1 MADDVTRPRAIVFQQ
16 ALHGYSD
23 GHREIA
29 SSVQLAARDART
41 MLAMSDL
48 ASTGTRLPEQGYLTG
63 YPLKESEYYAIARTW
78 PAPEMP
84 RPGCV
89 WTHTLLMPF
98 AEIEAV
104 VDGQDILAAFRRPM
118 STAPSPYAS
127 PAPIDLVATQA
138 PDLPTDIEP
147 WVKAILFALYGR
159 PSEMIV
165 TTAPSSQNAEA
176 AILALWLQQPIQI
189 RKHFAFC
196 TFTTADRSTDRL
208 TFDLQVVPAADRG
221 TRAQFPKATLVTD
234 LTDDVPA
241 VWIDPL
247 LADLRDPARTLSRS
261 LRNISDRSSV
271 VSALWLWHLV
281 GAVSERPEVLSE
293 ALELLRSSPS
303 LATTV
308 PLSRVAE
315 AVAPQALR
323 LEVEGFAFLLEHLA
337 EISEQAKANYGETV
351 ARAVWLR
358 EPIRLNDEV
367 FHEPEMSRAVLSAG
381 AKLSADEVL
390 HALIKNPDLAEI
402 ALSANA
408 SILAD
413 SRFWT
418 SSAAFSQIA
427 TQHLANSPDLWQSAV
442 SAAMESRT
450 VEVADNIA
458 RVVGTA
464 TIWQALVPRLN
475 TNGTAQELRPWL
487 QLAVSDVTAVAGIL
501 ASGEIHS
508 VSALASIARMIGPQ
522 AIRNDKGE
530 DPWLSAV
537 QHVERP
543 IQLRDVV
550 FLFPFLTA
558 RALGAQTKNRVEL
571 LTLSFDSVYQ
581 AAAANIIDEQG
592 WGLLERYLPDVPFWA
607 SWDRCY
613 RLRQIGAVFV
623 ERNIEPAALIYMTQ
637 DDRLFAETVRLLAKS
652 RDGRRYL
659 RSAQQLLIPDGT
671 PKNEK
676 VALRAKI
683 IEHSVW

>member
-29 SSVQLAARDART
+29 SSVQLTARDART
-41 MLAMSDL
+41 MLALSDL

-63 YPLKESEYYAIARTW
+63 YPLKESEYYAVARTW

-89 WTHTLLMPF
+89 WTHTLLIPL

-104 VDGQDILAAFRRPM
+104 IDGQDILVAFRRPM
-118 STAPSPYAS
+118 SAAPSPYAS
-127 PAPIDLVATQA
+127 PATIDLIATQA
-138 PDLPTDIEP
+138 PVLPTDIEA
-147 WVKAILFALYGR
+147 WVKAILFALYGH

-176 AILALWLQQPIQI
+176 AILALWLQQPIHM
-189 RKHFAFC
+189 RKCFAFC

-208 TFDLQVVPAADRG
+208 TFDLQVVPADDRG

-247 LADLRDPARTLSRS
+247 VADLRDPARTLSRS
-261 LRNISDRSSV
+261 LRSIDDRSGV
-271 VSALWLWHLV
+271 VSVLWLWHLV
-281 GAVSERPEVLSE
+281 GAVSERPEALSE
-293 ALELLRSSPS
+293 ALDILRSSPS
-303 LATTV
+303 LATSV
-308 PLSRVAE
+308 PLSRIAE

-323 LEVEGFAFLLEHLA
+323 LEAEGFAFLLEHLA

-351 ARAVWLR
+351 AQAVWLR
-358 EPIRLNDEV
+358 EPTRLKDEV

-390 HALIKNPDLAEI
+390 HALIKNPGLADI
-402 ALSANA
+402 ALSANT
-408 SILAD
+408 SILTD
-413 SRFWT
+413 SRFWA
-418 SSAAFSQIA
+418 SSSMFLKTA
-427 TQHLANSPDLWQSAV
+427 TQHLANSSDLWKSAV
-442 SAAMESRT
+442 LAAMESGAT
-450 VEVADNIA
+450 EVADNIA
-458 RVVGTA
+458 RVVGVD

-475 TNGTAQELRPWL
+475 TNGTAHELRPWL
-487 QLAVSDVTAVAGIL
+487 QLAVSDVAAVAGVL

-508 VSALASIARMIGPQ
+508 VTALASIARIIGPQ
-522 AIRNDKGE
+522 AIRSDEGE
-530 DPWLSAV
+530 DPWLTAV
-537 QHVERP
+537 QHVKRP
-543 IQLRDVV
+543 IQLRDGV
-550 FLFPFLTA
+550 FLFPFLLA
-558 RALGAQTKNRVEL
+558 RALGAQTQSRVEL
-571 LTLSFDSVYQ
+571 LTLSYDAVYQ

-592 WGLLERYLPDVPFWA
+592 WELLERYLPDVPFWA

-613 RLRQIGAVFV
+613 RLRQIGAAFV
-623 ERNIEPAALIYMTQ
+623 ERNIEPAALIYLTQ
-637 DDRLFAETVRLLAKS
+637 DDRLFAETVRLLAQSKA
-652 RDGRRYL
+652 GRRYL
-659 RSAQQLLIPDGT
+659 RSAQQLLIRDGT
-671 PKNEK
+671 QKNEK

-683 IEHSVW
+683 IENSVW

>member
-1 MADDVTRPRAIVFQQ
+1 
-16 ALHGYSD
+16 
-23 GHREIA
+23 
-29 SSVQLAARDART
+29 
-41 MLAMSDL
+41 
-48 ASTGTRLPEQGYLTG
+48 
-63 YPLKESEYYAIARTW
+63 
-78 PAPEMP
+78 
-84 RPGCV
+84 
-89 WTHTLLMPF
+89 
-98 AEIEAV
+98 
-104 VDGQDILAAFRRPM
+104 
-118 STAPSPYAS
+118 
-127 PAPIDLVATQA
+127 
-138 PDLPTDIEP
+138 
-147 WVKAILFALYGR
+147 
-159 PSEMIV
+159 
-165 TTAPSSQNAEA
+165 
-176 AILALWLQQPIQI
+176 
-189 RKHFAFC
+189 
-196 TFTTADRSTDRL
+196 
-208 TFDLQVVPAADRG
+208 
-221 TRAQFPKATLVTD
+221 
-234 LTDDVPA
+234 
-241 VWIDPL
+241 
-247 LADLRDPARTLSRS
+247 
-261 LRNISDRSSV
+261 
-271 VSALWLWHLV
+271 
-281 GAVSERPEVLSE
+281 
-293 ALELLRSSPS
+293 
-303 LATTV
+303 
-308 PLSRVAE
+308 LSRVAE